1 MRILILSQQI
11 EREKGELAVSVQERL
26 RLEMEIV
33 RLRGELGELE
43 SKNVGVSA
51 TNRQLMMKIA

>member
-1 MRILILSQQI
+1 MSQRI
-11 EREKGELAVSVQERL
+11 EREKGEVAVSEQERL
-26 RLEMEIV
+26 RLEREIV